1 MYNQDKSVNLE
12 EEDDDDDVTWMKVLN
27 QCELKRFET
36 FEHFLIKDIYKK
48 NGLSNKIWW
57 T

>member
-1 MYNQDKSVNLE
+1 
-12 EEDDDDDVTWMKVLN
+12 VLN

-48 NGLSNKIWW
+48 IGLCNKIWW
-57 T
+57 TYSMGDWRKRY

>member
-48 NGLSNKIWW
+48 IGLSNKIWW